1 MYLKKHDFKGHFAW
15 FWTLS
20 RIFEDIKGG
29 FKNKELYGDLK
40 QARLSYKSQFWE
52 KYTEL
57 FNQVFDQVGISL
69 SNTKVTTQWT
79 QDVNWTYIRRSEDL
93 HDVSW
98 KSYAHSIYTLYPG
111 SHDLKTWFLFP
122 LLQNTSAFAT

>member
-1 MYLKKHDFKGHFAW
+1 MISKAILLDFE
-15 FWTLS
+15 LYQ
-20 RIFEDIKGG
+20 GG
-29 FKNKELYGDLK
+29 FKNKELYRDLK

-79 QDVNWTYIRRSEDL
+79 QDVN
-93 HDVSW
+93 
-98 KSYAHSIYTLYPG
+98 
-111 SHDLKTWFLFP
+111 
-122 LLQNTSAFAT
+122 